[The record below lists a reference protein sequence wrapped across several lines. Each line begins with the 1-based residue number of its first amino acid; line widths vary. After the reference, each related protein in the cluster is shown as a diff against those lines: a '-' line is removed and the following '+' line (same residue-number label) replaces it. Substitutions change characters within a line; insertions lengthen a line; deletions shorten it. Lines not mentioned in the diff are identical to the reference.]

1 MGHSAGDQTSG
12 LIMFGASTLRAS
24 RMASALLAQNGLRE
38 ATDVVVASLV
48 MPVFKSPVTAMT
60 VDVIIT
66 GL

>member
-1 MGHSAGDQTSG
+1 
-12 LIMFGASTLRAS
+12 
-24 RMASALLAQNGLRE
+24 MASALLAQNGLRE